1 MDSTPLVLLHPYPLD
16 ATFWAPMRR
25 DVPNEWEV
33 IAPNAPGFGGRVPRA
48 GWQISDAADEI
59 ARIITRRSP
68 TGRAHIMGLSLG
80 GYLALALA
88 ARHPDRCA
96 RLILADTRADADSES
111 TRAARAAAR
120 EALRSGG
127 RASYVTG
134 LLDGLLRPDA
144 PASLISRVCT
154 IIDRQPD
161 DALINALVA
170 LAERPDRTSELARLR
185 HPTLVCVGEFD
196 AITPPALASSMAAAI
211 PNSRLAIIP
220 DAGHLSAIEAPQR
233 LAEVVTHFL
242 AQPARPAQPS
252 PGIV

>member
-1 MDSTPLVLLHPYPLD
+1 MHTTPLVLLHPYPLD

-25 DVPNEWEV
+25 YLPSDLEV
-33 IAPNAPGFGGRVPRA
+33 IAPNAPGFGGRAQRA
-48 GWQISDAADEI
+48 GWQISDAADEV

-88 ARHPDRCA
+88 ARHPDLCA

-120 EALRSGG
+120 EALGSGA
-127 RASYVTG
+127 RAGYVTG
-134 LLDGLLRPDA
+134 LLAGLVHPDA
-144 PASLISRVCT
+144 PASLISRVRT

-170 LAERPDRTSELARLR
+170 LAERPDRTPELARMT
-185 HPTLVCVGEFD
+185 HPTLVCVGEGD
-196 AITPPALASSMAAAI
+196 ILTPLALASAMATAM
-211 PNSRLAIIP
+211 PNARLEVIP

-233 LAEVVTHFL
+233 VGQMVTQFL
-242 AQPARPAQPS
+242 AHP
-252 PGIV
+252 